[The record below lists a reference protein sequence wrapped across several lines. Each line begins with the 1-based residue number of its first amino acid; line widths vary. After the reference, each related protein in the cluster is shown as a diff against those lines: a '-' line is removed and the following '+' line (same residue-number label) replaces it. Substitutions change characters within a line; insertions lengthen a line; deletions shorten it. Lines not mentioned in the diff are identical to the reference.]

1 MYKLFMIFTLLFLP
15 FGLLAQ
21 SFERE
26 YTYNA
31 SENDSKASARKAALE
46 ALKSELIEEVGVDVM
61 SSIENATHVEGEEVT
76 NIIKSSLQ
84 TFSVAMTKTEILD
97 EKWNGEKFYL
107 KARIEV
113 DHDAMQAQIKK
124 TIEVEAAK
132 KEETLQDSLR
142 EEILLGL
149 RNLRTS
155 ERIRNLCEKA
165 VRLPME
171 GEKNIFVHQNILD
184 VFRRYGVQDP
194 LYRAFLFQTFETITP
209 DWQDARLYAIFDY
222 LENHGMYDA
231 NEIQS
236 VLRLFARMPKHMP
249 SRYYTKL
256 FAPAQTNTQK
266 EALAD
271 AYLTLLSQGKI
282 GRPVPLSLQEE
293 LPYLLKSLPQEVALS
308 LKNKWEKGVK

>member
-1 MYKLFMIFTLLFLP
+1 MIFTLLFLP

-61 SSIENATHVEGEEVT
+61 SSIENATRVEGDEVT

-97 EKWNGEKFYL
+97 EKWNGEKFYI

-113 DHDAMQAQIKK
+113 DHDAMQQEIEK
-124 TIEVEAAK
+124 TIRVAVAK
-132 KEETLQDSLR
+132 KEETLLEPLR

-155 ERIRNLCEKA
+155 ERIRSVCEKA

-249 SRYYTKL
+249 SRYYIKL
-256 FAPAQTNTQK
+256 FSPAQTNTQK

-271 AYLTLLSQGKI
+271 AYINLLAQGKI
-282 GRPVPLSLQEE
+282 GRPVPLTLEEE
-293 LPYLLKSLPQEVALS
+293 LPYLLKSLPQEVAQS
-308 LKNKWEKGVK
+308 LQTKWQKGAK

>member
-1 MYKLFMIFTLLFLP
+1 MHKIFIIFTLLFAVS
-15 FGLLAQ
+15 GLLAQ

-26 YTYNA
+26 YTYDA
-31 SENDSKASARKAALE
+31 SENDSKASARQAALE
-46 ALKSELIEEVGVDVM
+46 ALKSELIEEIGVEVL
-61 SSIENATHVEGEEVT
+61 SSMENETHVEGEEVT
-76 NIIKSSLQ
+76 HIIKSSLQ
-84 TFSVAMTKTEILD
+84 TFSVAMTKTEILN
-97 EKWNGEKFYL
+97 EKWDGEKFYL

-132 KEETLQDSLR
+132 KEETLQDPLR

-155 ERIRNLCEKA
+155 ERIRNVCEKA

-171 GEKNIFVHQNILD
+171 GEKNILVHHNVLS
-184 VFRRYGVQDP
+184 VFRRYDINDP

-231 NEIQS
+231 GEIQS
-236 VLRLFARMPKHMP
+236 VFTLFAHMPKHMP

-271 AYLTLLSQGKI
+271 AYINLLAQGKI
-282 GRPVPLSLQEE
+282 GRPVPLTLEEE
-293 LPYLLKSLPQEVALS
+293 LPYLLKSLPQEVAQS
-308 LKNKWEKGVK
+308 LKTKWQKGAK